1 WLVHP
6 LRAGLRGLLRNAS
19 RYRARH
25 GRGRGRTSAGGGG
38 AGRPLPV
45 DHGLPRGPAGVFEGR
60 IPARRAARGTGPA
73 DPVDGYGGLPARTR
87 TAVPRA
93 GGARGTRDRPGRAR
107 TRATVLRLARSAA
120 GVNGALEPGAV
131 FAGYRIERLLG
142 TGGMGQVYL
151 ARDRDLP

>member
-1 WLVHP
+1 
-6 LRAGLRGLLRNAS
+6 
-19 RYRARH
+19 
-25 GRGRGRTSAGGGG
+25 
-38 AGRPLPV
+38 
-45 DHGLPRGPAGVFEGR
+45 
-60 IPARRAARGTGPA
+60 GTGPA

-151 ARDRDLP
+151 ARDRDLPRPVALKLLNPTAGDGREVRARFLREADTVARLAHPNIVAVYARGEE